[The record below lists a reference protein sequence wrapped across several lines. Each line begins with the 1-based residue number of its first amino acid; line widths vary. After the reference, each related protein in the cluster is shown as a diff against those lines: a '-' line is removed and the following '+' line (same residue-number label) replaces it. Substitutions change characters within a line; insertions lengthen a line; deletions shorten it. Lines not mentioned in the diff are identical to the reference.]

1 MKEKKKR
8 SFGQNLLGIIFAS
21 MPIVIWV
28 IITAI
33 ATYCFIQYKEPVAV
47 YVDML
52 RYGWTVDVLFV
63 FAVIAV
69 WIFISNYK
77 FNLISAI
84 AVPWLAVQNL
94 EVYFMAEFTD
104 RYLFWL
110 CMIVLCIA
118 VMLGTEC
125 ISSIVLKYY
134 KLQDFFMS
142 EKESFFM
149 DIDDLFDD
157 EEDEEEE
164 DDDTH
169 KEIIKHI
176 NISTE
181 YWLTYPY
188 EVRKVLKKFCDDKR
202 VLSDEEQK
210 KWDARIAEIAST
222 INERASNGTS
232 KDYIYTYFYLTF
244 FCDGKFKDY
253 FSEEKAVEYMKT
265 LAVYALFDTK
275 EFNSMLEEA
284 IETYPVEKQADII
297 LNTYEIISPLLD
309 VAEIMMEK
317 KKIQEEFDK
326 RLQARREKKNSSETD
341 ESGTEATDE
350 EDI

>member
-1 MKEKKKR
+1 
-8 SFGQNLLGIIFAS
+8 

-33 ATYCFIQYKEPVAV
+33 ATYCFIQYKEPEAV

-52 RYGWTVDVLFV
+52 RYGWTVDILYIL
-63 FAVIAV
+63 AVVAV
-69 WIFISNYK
+69 WLFISEYK

-94 EVYFMAEFTD
+94 EIYFMSEFTD
-104 RYLFWL
+104 RHLFWV
-110 CMIVLCIA
+110 CMVVLCITI
-118 VMLGTEC
+118 MLGIEY
-125 ISSIVLKYY
+125 ISTIVLKYY
-134 KLQDFFMS
+134 KLQDFFVS

-157 EEDEEEE
+157 DEDEE
-164 DDDTH
+164 DDDRH
-169 KEIIKHI
+169 KEVIKHI
-176 NISTE
+176 NIATE
-181 YWLTYPY
+181 YWLSYPY
-188 EVRKVLKKFCDDKR
+188 EVRRVLKKYCDDKR

-222 INERASNGTS
+222 IDERASNGTS

-244 FCDGKFKDY
+244 LCDGKFRDY
-253 FSEEKAVEYMKT
+253 FSEEKAVEYMKK

-297 LNTYEIISPLLD
+297 MSTYEIISKLLD
-309 VAEIMMEK
+309 ISEIMTE

-326 RLQARREKKNSSETD
+326 SLQARREKKNSSETD